1 MGAMLRAEAERRA
14 AVRRAR
20 CEAFAMGHQE
30 RLGAGSRV
38 LCQTAQR
45 GGVGLCEDRTQDGP
59 ASGEKGSNVGP
70 LARLYSG

>member
-1 MGAMLRAEAERRA
+1 
-14 AVRRAR
+14 
-20 CEAFAMGHQE
+20 MGHPE

-45 GGVGLCEDRTQDGP
+45 GGVGLWEDRTQDGP

-70 LARLYSG
+70 LARLYSSQVGLWSLGLSPGYH